1 VAELRSV
8 VVTSEPLPFN
18 RSSIAGNELQYVENA
33 VSTSRTSSRGPHSA
47 QVAELLQEAIGAE
60 GVLLTTSC
68 TAALELSAMLLE
80 IKPGENVIV
89 PSFTFV
95 STALAF
101 AREGAEL
108 RFADIEAD
116 TLGLDPDSVRGLVD
130 GQTRAVVPVHY
141 GGIGMRIEQLQAL
154 CRPLGVSIIE
164 DNAHGLFGSVGHRPL
179 GSFGR
184 FSTLS
189 FHETKNFSCGEGG
202 ALIINDHRDVARA
215 DILYDKGTNRR
226 MFFENQVDRYTWVDK
241 GSSFGMSDLLAA
253 YLLGQLE
260 QQSKIMEQ
268 RKHIFDYYSKLL
280 SPLQRSLGFQM
291 PAIPAGYESGYHN
304 FYLLISEGARRDAVL
319 RELNESGITATFH
332 YQPLHRAEGAR
343 PWIRRHFDCPV
354 SESVSSR
361 IIRLP
366 FFNTLTDTECERVVE
381 TLTGALHHN
390 Q

>member
-1 VAELRSV
+1 
-8 VVTSEPLPFN
+8 
-18 RSSIAGNELQYVENA
+18 
-33 VSTSRTSSRGPHSA
+33 
-47 QVAELLQEAIGAE
+47 
-60 GVLLTTSC
+60 
-68 TAALELSAMLLE
+68 LLE

-116 TLGLDPDSVRGLVD
+116 TLGLDPDSVQDLID

-154 CRPLGVSIIE
+154 CRPLGVCIIE
-164 DNAHGLFGSVGHRPL
+164 DNAHGLFGSVGHCPL

-202 ALIINDHRDVARA
+202 ALIINDQRDVARA

-226 MFFENQVDRYTWVDK
+226 MFLENQVDRYTWVDK

-260 QQSKIMEQ
+260 QQSNIMEQ

-280 SPLQRSLGFQM
+280 SPFQKSLGFQM
-291 PAIPAGYESGYHN
+291 PAIPAGYRSGYHN
-304 FYLLISEGARRDAVL
+304 FYLLISEAARRDAVL
-319 RELNESGITATFH
+319 QELNESGVTATFH

-343 PWIRRHFDCPV
+343 PWVKRHFDCPV

-366 FFNTLTDTECERVVE
+366 FFNTLTDAECERVVE

-390 Q
+390 E